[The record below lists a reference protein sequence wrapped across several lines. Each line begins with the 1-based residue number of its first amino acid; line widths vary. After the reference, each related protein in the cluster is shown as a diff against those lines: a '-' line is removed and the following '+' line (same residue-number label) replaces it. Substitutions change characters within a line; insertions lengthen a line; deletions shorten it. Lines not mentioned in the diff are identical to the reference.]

1 MQAHPDVER
10 RTCLPAGRRRTYNSK
25 KMKNSE
31 IQGLSTEE
39 VIARINEEKANLTKM
54 KFAHTVSA
62 IENPTRITKVRKDV
76 ARLNTEL
83 TKRKAEAQASA
94 ATESASE

>member
-1 MQAHPDVER
+1 
-10 RTCLPAGRRRTYNSK
+10 
-25 KMKNSE
+25 MKNSE
-31 IQGLSTEE
+31 ILELSTEE
-39 VIARINEEKANLTKM
+39 LASRISEEKANLTKL

-83 TKRKAEAQASA
+83 TKRKAEAAKAAASA
-94 ATESASE
+94 EPESASE

>member
-1 MQAHPDVER
+1 
-10 RTCLPAGRRRTYNSK
+10 
-25 KMKNSE
+25 MKNSE
-31 IQGLSTEE
+31 IQALTTEE

-62 IENPTRITKVRKDV
+62 IENPSRITKVRKDI

-83 TKRKAEAQASA
+83 TKRKAEAKLSA